1 MKTPRILTLVAA
13 LGLFATLIASTA
25 GLALA
30 WSAPSIASV
39 CTTDQA
45 VHNWTVTLAV
55 ESDYHIQ
62 WAGDAAFTSPT
73 TVLMHAGANSL
84 STPASVTT
92 LFVRWASDHSSK
104 SSAAWAGGACPTPSP
119 TEPPTPSPT
128 EPPTPSPTEPP
139 TPSPT
144 ASSTQAQLIP
154 VQSLQGATSDP
165 TAPPVQVV
173 EGVTSAPTATPPSTS
188 AGSGPSNGS
197 GSPLFAL
204 LVALVFGGFGFLAVE
219 GQRRRA
225 RR

>member
-1 MKTPRILTLVAA
+1 MKTPRILPLVAA

-55 ESDYHIQ
+55 ESDFHIQ

-84 STPASVTT
+84 ATPASVTT

-104 SSAAWAGGACPTPSP
+104 SSAAWAGGACPTPTP
-119 TEPPTPSPT
+119 TA
-128 EPPTPSPTEPP
+128 
-139 TPSPT
+139 SPT
-144 ASSTQAQLIP
+144 ASPTEAPTPTASPTASPTATQPQAQLIP

-165 TAPPVQVV
+165 TATPVQVV

-204 LVALVFGGFGFLAVE
+204 LVALVFGGFGLLAVE
-219 GQRRRA
+219 GQRRKA

>member
-104 SSAAWAGGACPTPSP
+104 SSAAWAGGAC
-119 TEPPTPSPT
+119 
-128 EPPTPSPTEPP
+128 
-139 TPSPT
+139 
-144 ASSTQAQLIP
+144 
-154 VQSLQGATSDP
+154 G
-165 TAPPVQVV
+165 
-173 EGVTSAPTATPPSTS
+173 
-188 AGSGPSNGS
+188 
-197 GSPLFAL
+197 
-204 LVALVFGGFGFLAVE
+204 
-219 GQRRRA
+219 R
-225 RR
+225 

>member
-1 MKTPRILTLVAA
+1 MKPPRILTLVAA

-128 EPPTPSPTEPP
+128 
-139 TPSPT
+139 

>member
-119 TEPPTPSPT
+119 T
-128 EPPTPSPTEPP
+128 
-139 TPSPT
+139 